1 MFKKS
6 RKQST
11 KWYLLLLGMI
21 CAFIL
26 TGCASNADTLS
37 SPGPK
42 LNSTEMPGN
51 QLKQDV
57 KEMLPDTMTEKTA
70 SPTENIPAS
79 GSGMADTLEKS
90 RQVSD
95 EMEKAIGMLTEIEE
109 ADVVAIGN
117 QALVGVEFTSQYRG
131 SLDER
136 IREMVLT
143 RVQTISKGVNELYIT
158 DQNAMREKIE
168 LLSDRLEDASSLSD
182 VADQF
187 VALTQEIDVFRK

>member
-1 MFKKS
+1 M
-6 RKQST
+6 
-11 KWYLLLLGMI
+11 
-21 CAFIL
+21 
-26 TGCASNADTLS
+26 
-37 SPGPK
+37 
-42 LNSTEMPGN
+42 
-51 QLKQDV
+51 
-57 KEMLPDTMTEKTA
+57 
-70 SPTENIPAS
+70 
-79 GSGMADTLEKS
+79 
-90 RQVSD
+90 
-95 EMEKAIGMLTEIEE
+95 
-109 ADVVAIGN
+109 
-117 QALVGVEFTSQYRG
+117 GVEFTSQYRG